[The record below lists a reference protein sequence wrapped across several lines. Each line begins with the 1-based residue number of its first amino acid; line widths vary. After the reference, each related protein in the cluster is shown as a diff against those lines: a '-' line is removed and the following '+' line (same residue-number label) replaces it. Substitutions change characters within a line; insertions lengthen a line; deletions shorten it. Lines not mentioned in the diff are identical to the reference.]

1 MAKNF
6 KHNRSAEELK
16 EEITRSRER
25 VARDLGR
32 VRDEL
37 DLPRKIRRSFQ
48 RQPAAWIVAAVA
60 LGLVLTAVAKR
71 KKKIYV
77 DPKGG
82 GKLKNKFLEAG
93 FLLGVLK
100 IGASL
105 LKPVI
110 VPFVRQK
117 VSQFARGS
125 HASKKWR
132 V

>member
-1 MAKNF
+1 MAKDF
-6 KHNRSAEELK
+6 KKNQSAEDLK
-16 EEITRSRER
+16 EEITRWRER

-48 RQPAAWIVAAVA
+48 RQPAAWIVTAVA
-60 LGLVLTAVAKR
+60 LGLVLTAIATR
-71 KKKIYV
+71 KKKINV
-77 DPKGG
+77 DPKGV
-82 GKLKNKFLEAG
+82 GKSKNKFLEAG

-110 VPFVRQK
+110 VPFVR
-117 VSQFARGS
+117 
-125 HASKKWR
+125 
-132 V
+132 